1 MSVRIIVDSSADVA
15 ERFQKRLCVVPLTI
29 HFGSEELIDGVT
41 IDKAHFYQRAGGE
54 RPAAHHQSGHACCV
68 PEGL

>member
-41 IDKAHFYQRAGGE
+41 NDKAHF
-54 RPAAHHQSGHACCV
+54 
-68 PEGL
+68 